1 MLLLQHLMCRLLID
15 NLRHGF
21 LKWRGTAIA
30 QRQHEEMVA
39 AKKERRFL
47 TKYAKKIQRWFRQKL
62 FRMALRKAMRRFI
75 VRIRRRLLRG
85 LYWSSHVLGRFAVT
99 CILALDRVTREDV
112 QIHCSTA
119 ALSFPFGLHLLSIL
133 PSLLPGDRC
142 DRLCLSLRVQRRTK
156 NELRLKR
163 LDEKRIRDMKLKRL
177 RKRVE
182 ERMARI
188 IQKAWKALK
197 KDKARMRLFKT
208 RRRQLKKATPIF
220 KRIRVKWCIVR
231 FVRRW
236 KRKVHVI
243 KSMAFRTY

>member
-21 LKWRGTAIA
+21 LKWRGTAVA

-99 CILALDRVTREDV
+99 CILALDRVTREEV
-112 QIHCSTA
+112 QICQH
-119 ALSFPFGLHLLSIL
+119 LSIL
-133 PSLLPGDRC
+133 PSDGVRPIAIQLLYRPV
-142 DRLCLSLRVQRRTK
+142 LR
-156 NELRLKR
+156 
-163 LDEKRIRDMKLKRL
+163 
-177 RKRVE
+177 
-182 ERMARI
+182 
-188 IQKAWKALK
+188 
-197 KDKARMRLFKT
+197 
-208 RRRQLKKATPIF
+208 
-220 KRIRVKWCIVR
+220 
-231 FVRRW
+231 
-236 KRKVHVI
+236 
-243 KSMAFRTY
+243 AFRSGFSL